1 MKLFDIAFW
10 LISGVWVG
18 YLWSV
23 IEFMELLP
31 ELEALCIAG

>member
-10 LISGVWVG
+10 LLIGITAG
-18 YLWSV
+18 YIWCG
-23 IEFMELLP
+23 IEFLELFP